1 MRNFRLIFVPV
12 HRRNIYVSRVH
23 FKTFKNRILNEVG
36 EHIKDKKPNV
46 HGTFSIFEKG
56 GIDIGVIWLK
66 PGCSRAEIIHECF
79 HAVCWIRGSS
89 GDWLTNSSEESYAYL
104 LQWLCQE
111 VGL

>member
-1 MRNFRLIFVPV
+1 MRNFREIWVPI

-23 FKTFKNRILNEVG
+23 RKTFIDRVFDEFG
-36 EHIKDKKPNV
+36 KDIENKKPNV
-46 HGTFSIFEKG
+46 HGTFFVFEKQG
-56 GIDIGVIWLK
+56 MEIGVIWLK
-66 PGCSRAEIIHECF
+66 PGCSRAEIVHECF